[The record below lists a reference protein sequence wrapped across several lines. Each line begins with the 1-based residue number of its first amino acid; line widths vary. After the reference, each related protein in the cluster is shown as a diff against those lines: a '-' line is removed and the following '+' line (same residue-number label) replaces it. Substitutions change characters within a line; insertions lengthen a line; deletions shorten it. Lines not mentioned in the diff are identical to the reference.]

1 MNSFPFFDPKMSEEK
16 IRELSGNLTDKRIE
30 HAKLKRERKKLAEIN
45 KLETE
50 IVDLR
55 RKINQELQ
63 LISEEKSPEIDAE
76 E

>member
-1 MNSFPFFDPKMSEEK
+1 MSEEK
-16 IRELSGNLTDKRIE
+16 VRELSGNLADKRIE
-30 HAKLKRERKKLAEIN
+30 HAKLKRERKRLAEIN

-63 LISEEKSPEIDAE
+63 LISEKSPDIDAE